1 MKKSILL
8 FFIAFIFYNN
18 AHSQITKGNWMI
30 GGAASFRSSDYENVA
45 GFPSKQTLLQ
55 LSGEV
60 GYFIIDKFALG
71 LKPGYDRTEG
81 NNPRKIVNNYS
92 VGPFARYYFL
102 PVDRYVNIFSELSYQ
117 HGIQKTNQTSFV
129 NNNNDFSGVGGLPF
143 FLILS
148 VALEFTLGYSVYLYN
163 YNSGKV
169 KSVIAGIGFHFHLEK
184 DK

>member
-8 FFIAFIFYNN
+8 FFITFTFYNN

-30 GGAASFRSSDYENVA
+30 GGSASFRSSNYERVA
-45 GFPSKQTLLQ
+45 GFPSKQTLVQ

-60 GYFIIDKFALG
+60 GYFIIDKLPIG
-71 LKPGYDRTEG
+71 LKPGYDRTEAY
-81 NNPRKIVNNYS
+81 NPHNVINTYS
-92 VGPFARYYFL
+92 IGPFARYYFL
-102 PVDRYVNIFSELSYQ
+102 PVDRYANIFSEISYQ
-117 HGIQKTNQTSFV
+117 YGITKTNQTSFA
-129 NNNNDFSGVGGLPF
+129 NNNKNFSGVAGLAVF
-143 FLILS
+143 FNTS

-169 KSVIAGIGFHFHLEK
+169 KSIIAGIGFHFHLEK